1 MTATVAAAAATDTS
15 FDFLLTKPVL
25 QKFWKSFSS

>member
-25 QKFWKSFSS
+25 QKF